1 MLAKEAALE
10 ILWYWK
16 ILTNLLRLEKISRAK
31 QKVQISNPKMV
42 YKTC

>member
-16 ILTNLLRLEKISRAK
+16 ILTNLLRLEKNLTS
-31 QKVQISNPKMV
+31 
-42 YKTC
+42 KTKGANK